1 MCNLISL
8 AVQQVKYK
16 PGTPKC
22 WQDGGDLI
30 HIRLH
35 VPTSQK
41 RSSRNIS
48 LLLNQH
54 EVMNN
59 LFIIFFSYDPA
70 THRVEHLLLKRNSL
84 IMLLLL
90 N

>member
-22 WQDGGDLI
+22 GDVI

-70 THRVEHLLLKRNSL
+70 THRVEHLSLKRNSL